1 MSRLLRSTSGGLPV
15 SVSHEPSP
23 PLHLCWV
30 KSLQGGGQSLEAVV
44 RVAATPLQAAVE
56 VAAAA
61 GKPLLTGVWVAAA
74 AAAGARLCQRN
85 TGAVTACHQPRV
97 RS

>member
-1 MSRLLRSTSGGLPV
+1 MTSYWRTVPV
-15 SVSHEPSP
+15 SVSHEPSS

-30 KSLQGGGQSLEAVV
+30 KSLQGGGESLEAVV
-44 RVAATPLQAAVE
+44 RVAATPLHTAVE

-61 GKPLLTGVWVAAA
+61 GKPLLTGVRVA
-74 AAAGARLCQRN
+74 AAAGALLCRGN

>member
-1 MSRLLRSTSGGLPV
+1 MC
-15 SVSHEPSP
+15 VSHEPSP

-30 KSLQGGGQSLEAVV
+30 KSLQGGGKSLEAVV
-44 RVAATPLQAAVE
+44 RVAAATPLQAAVE

-61 GKPLLTGVWVAAA
+61 GKPLLTGVRVA

-85 TGAVTACHQPRV
+85 TGAVTACHQTRV

>member
-1 MSRLLRSTSGGLPV
+1 V
-15 SVSHEPSP
+15 CVSHEPSP

-30 KSLQGGGQSLEAVV
+30 KSLQGGGKSLEAVV
-44 RVAATPLQAAVE
+44 RVAATTPLHTAVE

-61 GKPLLTGVWVAAA
+61 GKPLLTGVRVAAGA
-74 AAAGARLCQRN
+74 AEGARLCQRN

>member
-1 MSRLLRSTSGGLPV
+1 M

-23 PLHLCWV
+23 PLHLCWI
-30 KSLQGGGQSLEAVV
+30 KSLQGGGKPLEAVV
-44 RVAATPLQAAVE
+44 RVAATTPLHTAVQ

-61 GKPLLTGVWVAAA
+61 GKPLLTGIRVAAA
-74 AAAGARLCQRN
+74 AAAGARLCLGN
-85 TGAVTACHQPRV
+85 TGSVTACHQTRV